1 MNEYDLT
8 AQQWTLT
15 SYLPWEYQTGP
26 CAEVGAMPK
35 PDSGPVPVTV
45 PGSVQAALRD
55 AGIIPDWNY
64 GLNSRQC
71 EWIENRHWNFEVR
84 MPADSFDPNKQYRL
98 VLEGLDHAGQIM
110 LDGQTIYEFD
120 NAHVPHTVALNGLGG
135 RAEHTLSI
143 LFYCPPR
150 WLGQFGWTSRCR
162 DFKPRFY
169 YGWDWTSRVVQ
180 VGITG
185 PVYIEEV
192 PPVELIGIITRPHLD
207 LETRTGS
214 LTIGCKINH
223 NDAETDPA
231 AFSVNLALTDPDTN
245 KTVHEQTLTIPEFAS
260 EKSINIADLQVLPWW
275 PNRMGPQKL
284 YDFSITVKDPAGNPI
299 QAVKRTLGF
308 KNIRF
313 EHAPG
318 RENADPWVCHV
329 NGSEVFL
336 CGVNWTPIRPNTA
349 DVSQAD
355 YVQRLETY
363 KDLKMNLLRVWGGA
377 SIEKQT
383 FYDQCDRLGLLVW
396 QEFPLCS
403 SGFENLPPDDDEYI
417 SRFGEI
423 VTSYIHRLHYHPSLL
438 LYSGGNELTDTKAV
452 PLTEATHPI
461 LKRTGDIIRQLDPG
475 TRFVPT
481 SPSGPSFMADPEKY
495 GQNQHWDIHGPW
507 KHKGTLDD
515 AFLRY
520 WKNDDSL
527 FRSEMGAPGP
537 SPVGLIEKYAGN
549 APILPI
555 SVQNPLWSRTGWW
568 LELEHYI
575 AENGSEPETLAQYV
589 AWGGK
594 RQEDILAIAVSNC
607 IRRFPECGGFLLW
620 MGHDSFPCTANTSI
634 IDFDG
639 NLKPAAVKIKELLE
653 SIDHSI

>member
-1 MNEYDLT
+1 MNKYDLT
-8 AQQWTLT
+8 SHEWSLT
-15 SYLPWEYQTGP
+15 SYLPYELQTGP
-26 CAEVGAMPK
+26 CTEVGAMPK
-35 PDSGPVPVTV
+35 PDAGPVPAAV

-64 GLNSRQC
+64 GINSRLC
-71 EWIENRHWNFEVR
+71 EWIENRHWNFQVR
-84 MPADSFDPNKQYRL
+84 IPGDSFNSNKQYRL
-98 VLEGLDHAGQIM
+98 IMEGLDHSGQVM
-110 LDGQTIYEFD
+110 LDGQALYEFD
-120 NAHVPHTVALNGLGG
+120 NAHIPHIVPLAGLGS

-150 WLGQFGWTSRCR
+150 WLGQFGWTSQCR

-185 PVYIEEV
+185 WVYIEEV

-207 LETRTGS
+207 IEAGTGS
-214 LTIGCKINH
+214 FTFRADIQQ
-223 NDAETDPA
+223 NDSEMDPA
-231 AFSVNLALTDPDTN
+231 ECAVNLTLTDPDN
-245 KTVHEQTLTIPEFAS
+245 GNRPGYIDIFPL
-260 EKSINIADLQVLPWW
+260 ADLTDGKAVTVNDLLILPWW
-275 PNRMGPQKL
+275 PNRMGPQQL
-284 YDFSITVKDPAGNPI
+284 YDLSITVLDPEGNPI
-299 QAVKRTLGF
+299 QAEKRTLGF

-313 EHAPG
+313 EHVPG

-329 NGSEVFL
+329 NGRAVFL
-336 CGVNWTPIRPNTA
+336 RGVNWTPIRPNTA
-349 DVSQAD
+349 DVTPAD
-355 YVQRLETY
+355 YTRRLEMY
-363 KDLKMNLLRVWGGA
+363 KSLNMNLLRTWGGA

-403 SGFENLPPDDDEYI
+403 SGFENIPPEDDPYI
-417 SRFGEI
+417 DRFGEV
-423 VTSYIHRLHYHPSLL
+423 VTSYIHRLHYRPSLL
-438 LYSGGNELTDTKAV
+438 LYSGGNELTDKNGK
-452 PLTEATHPI
+452 PLTEQTHAI
-461 LKRTGDIIRQLDPG
+461 LKKAGEIIRKLDPL

-495 GQNQHWDIHGPW
+495 GQNNHWDIHGPW
-507 KHKGTLDD
+507 KYKGPLD
-515 AFLRY
+515 AVFQKY
-520 WKNDDSL
+520 WQDDDSL

-537 SPVGLIEKYAGN
+537 SSVELIKKYAGD

-568 LELEHYI
+568 LELEQYI

-589 AWGGK
+589 AWGQK
-594 RQEDILAIAVSNC
+594 RQQDILTTAISNC

-634 IDFDG
+634 IDLDG
-639 NLKPAAVKIKELLE
+639 NLKPAAVKIKELLDDR
-653 SIDHSI
+653 I